1 MLEKTEIG
9 EKYGYKN
16 QNLTGLKQWYTDYM
30 NKNIISSNK
39 KIGLPEEV
47 YKLKPA
53 KNSDFDYSF
62 NLQEFKEPEN
72 IIEEIRQLFKNVVTN
87 VKNIKERVLNT
98 TTE

>member
-1 MLEKTEIG
+1 MCRIS
-9 EKYGYKN
+9 
-16 QNLTGLKQWYTDYM
+16 